1 MVVAA
6 LSAVPPRLVFASS
19 SAPPV
24 AGLGAGA
31 LAGALFVFAASFS
44 FIAASLVGLSTGQ
57 GVWCAAA
64 ILVSFLWGTVGPAP
78 IGKPLGSVPLSVAA
92 LAVII
97 VGVVGIVQSE
107 NLASLLR
114 RCFGCPTADAFAAAV
129 DGFGETPAPEG
140 MEVADGGVT
149 VQQSSGKRSRGSS
162 ADAGSLALRHAE
174 SGVSDVQSSVGTD
187 ALMAAGA
194 TKPSGFT
201 KLAGL
206 GAALAV
212 GVFGGSILVPDA
224 FVDAAAFSVRQPA
237 SDAIAIALLPSFGTV
252 EVPLLPFML
261 LGGHV
266 CRALYPLTYRE
277 KEPAGMVELVE
288 GGCHEILLLIH
299 A

>member
-1 MVVAA
+1 MAACELHPVLFNFYVTLGVFLSCFVAA
-6 LSAVPPRLVFASS
+6 PFFPLV
-19 SAPPV
+19 
-24 AGLGAGA
+24 GARFELDALGA

-140 MEVADGGVT
+140 MEVAT
-149 VQQSSGKRSRGSS
+149 
-162 ADAGSLALRHAE
+162 
-174 SGVSDVQSSVGTD
+174 
-187 ALMAAGA
+187 AA
-194 TKPSGFT
+194 
-201 KLAGL
+201 
-206 GAALAV
+206 
-212 GVFGGSILVPDA
+212 
-224 FVDAAAFSVRQPA
+224 
-237 SDAIAIALLPSFGTV
+237 
-252 EVPLLPFML
+252 
-261 LGGHV
+261 
-266 CRALYPLTYRE
+266 
-277 KEPAGMVELVE
+277 
-288 GGCHEILLLIH
+288 
-299 A
+299 